1 MNLAVVVSIVAVAA
15 PLGAVLG
22 GTLNDR
28 VGWRW
33 CFLKSLPLELLRLEA
48 HFACLPDL

>member
-1 MNLAVVVSIVAVAA
+1 MNLAVVVSTVTVAA

-33 CFLKSLPLELLRLEA
+33 CFLKILSLEYLGL
-48 HFACLPDL
+48 